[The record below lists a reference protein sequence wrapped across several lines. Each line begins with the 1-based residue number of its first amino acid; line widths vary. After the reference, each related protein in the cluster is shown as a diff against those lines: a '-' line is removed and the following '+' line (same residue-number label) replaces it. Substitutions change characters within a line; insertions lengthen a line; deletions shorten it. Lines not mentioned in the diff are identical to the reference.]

1 MRFSMIPIFSAALVG
16 LASAYTQP
24 VGDTPSGNSIV
35 RPGLGEIVSV
45 GTPYT
50 VSWNPTTQGTVTLV
64 LLRGPSTNVI
74 PLYPI
79 AEKVANTGS
88 YVWTPS
94 TSLEADITHYGIQ
107 LIVDATG
114 QYQYTTQFGIS
125 NPSSTGSSSSAPS
138 SSAVAPSTTSMI
150 AVSQI
155 ADGQIQAPASA
166 VGVASAAYP
175 INSAN
180 ATSPISTTS
189 PIVAIS
195 STVATSSSIVAISS
209 TVMTSSSIVTSVY
222 VPVSSVNAP
231 YVASTGLPVSNSSIV
246 QPTGSM
252 SVPAT
257 LQTMTAIASATQA
270 TTPSSATTP
279 ARATGAAGRVA
290 MSAGGL
296 FAGAGAVLALLM

>member
-1 MRFSMIPIFSAALVG
+1 MIPIVSAALIG

-24 VGDTPSGNSIV
+24 VGDTPSGNPIV
-35 RPGLGEIVSV
+35 KPSLGEVVPV

-50 VSWNPTTQGTVTLV
+50 INWNPTTQGTVTLV

-94 TSLEADITHYGIQ
+94 TSLEPDTTHYGIQ

-125 NPSSTGSSSSAPS
+125 NPSFGSSSSSSSS
-138 SSAVAPSTTSMI
+138 SSAAAPSTTTMS

-175 INSAN
+175 VNSAN
-180 ATSPISTTS
+180 ATSSSVAMSSSVVMSSSVAMS
-189 PIVAIS
+189 PSI
-195 STVATSSSIVAISS
+195 ATSI
-209 TVMTSSSIVTSVY
+209 Y

-231 YVASTGLPVSNSSIV
+231 YVASTGFPVSNSSII

-257 LQTMTAIASATQA
+257 LQTMTAVASATQA
-270 TTPSSATTP
+270 TAASSSTAP
-279 ARATGAAGRVA
+279 ARATGAAGRVV

-296 FAGAGAVLALLM
+296 VAGAGAVLALLM

>member
-1 MRFSMIPIFSAALVG
+1 MIPIVSAALIG

-24 VGDTPSGNSIV
+24 VGDTPSGNPIV
-35 RPGLGEIVSV
+35 KPSLGEVVPV

-50 VSWNPTTQGTVTLV
+50 INWNPTTQGTVTLV

-94 TSLEADITHYGIQ
+94 TSLEPDTTHYGIQ
-107 LIVDATG
+107 LVVDATG
-114 QYQYTTQFGIS
+114 QYQYTTQFGIG
-125 NPSSTGSSSSAPS
+125 NPSFGSSSSSS
-138 SSAVAPSTTSMI
+138 SSAAAPSTTTMS

-166 VGVASAAYP
+166 VSVASAAYP
-175 INSAN
+175 VNSAN
-180 ATSPISTTS
+180 ATSSSVVMSSSVAMS
-189 PIVAIS
+189 PSVAL
-195 STVATSSSIVAISS
+195 SSSIA
-209 TVMTSSSIVTSVY
+209 TSIY

-231 YVASTGLPVSNSSIV
+231 YVASTGFPVSNSSII

-257 LQTMTAIASATQA
+257 LQTMTAVASATQA
-270 TTPSSATTP
+270 TAASSSTAP
-279 ARATGAAGRVA
+279 ARATGAAGRVV

-296 FAGAGAVLALLM
+296 VAGAGAVLALLM

>member
-1 MRFSMIPIFSAALVG
+1 MIPVFSAAIVG

-94 TSLEADITHYGIQ
+94 TSLEADTTHYGIQ

-125 NPSSTGSSSSAPS
+125 NPSSTGSSSSASYALSSASS

-180 ATSPISTTS
+180 ATSPI
-189 PIVAIS
+189 VAIS

-209 TVMTSSSIVTSVY
+209 TVVTSSSIVTSVY

-231 YVASTGLPVSNSSIV
+231 YVASTGFPGSNSSIV

-296 FAGAGAVLALLM
+296 FAGAGAVFALLM